1 MSPATGVAQH
11 AVTASAA
18 FDAIGTHH
26 QLIVTRPE
34 ALGEAIVIAREHLAD
49 LDLAASR
56 FRPDSEVSG
65 LARLA
70 ADQPATSLVSAVL
83 ADALQASL
91 RAAALTEGLV
101 DPTVGGAVIASGY
114 DADLDVV
121 RAREAVPATGDAAHE
136 GPVLVQGWRSLRLEA
151 GTRRVHIAR
160 GTVIDLGASA
170 KAHAADTI
178 ASMLA
183 ARLPGGF
190 LVNLGGD
197 VAVSGELPP
206 DGWQIGVEGT
216 HGDLRQI
223 VTSRGQA
230 IATSSTGKRTWSRD
244 GERRHHIVDPRT
256 GRTAPVV
263 WEQVTC
269 AATDALEANAAS
281 TAAVVLGLEAPA
293 WLEARGIPARL
304 DPADGGQ
311 VVTTPGWPSPAD
323 TGRSAA

>member
-1 MSPATGVAQH
+1 MNPATGVAQN
-11 AVTASAA
+11 AFTASAA
-18 FDAIGTHH
+18 FDAIGTRH
-26 QLIVTRPE
+26 QLVVTRPE

-56 FRPDSEVSG
+56 FRPDSEVSA

-70 ADQPATSLVSAVL
+70 ADQPATALVSSVL
-83 ADALQASL
+83 ADALQAAL
-91 RAAALTEGLV
+91 RAAALTDGLV

-121 RAREAVPATGDAAHE
+121 RAREAGPARREAA
-136 GPVLVQGWRSLRLEA
+136 PANQVVVQGWHSLHLEV
-151 GTRRVHIAR
+151 GTRRLHVAR

-178 ASMLA
+178 ASALA

-216 HGDLRQI
+216 HGDLRQV

-230 IATSSTGKRTWSRD
+230 LATSSTGKRTWSKD
-244 GERRHHIVDPRT
+244 GERHHHIVDPRT

-281 TAAVVLGLEAPA
+281 TAAVVLGLAAPA

-304 DPADGGQ
+304 DPADGSPA
-311 VVTTPGWPSPAD
+311 VTTPGWPSPAD
-323 TGRSAA
+323 RDRSAA

>member
-1 MSPATGVAQH
+1 MNNHTGRVAQS
-11 AVTASAA
+11 AFTAAAA

-34 ALGEAIVIAREHLAD
+34 ALGAAIVMARTHLAD

-56 FRPDSEVSG
+56 FRPDSEVRA

-70 ADQPATSLVSAVL
+70 ADQDAAALVSSVL
-83 ADALQASL
+83 ADSLRAAL

-101 DPTVGGAVIASGY
+101 DPSVGGAVIASGY
-114 DADLDVV
+114 DADIDEV
-121 RAREAVPATGDAAHE
+121 RGRDAAPAVPVAV
-136 GPVLVQGWRSLRLEA
+136 PGWRSLVLDAAARRL
-151 GTRRVHIAR
+151 RVPQ

-178 ASMLA
+178 AAALA
-183 ARLPGGF
+183 EQLPGGF

-197 VAVSGELPP
+197 IAVSGELPP

-216 HGDLRQI
+216 HGDVRQV

-230 IATSSTGKRTWSRD
+230 FATSSTGRRAWTQA
-244 GERRHHIVDPRT
+244 GEPRHHIVDPRT

-269 AATDALEANAAS
+269 AATKALEANAAS
-281 TAAVVLGLEAPA
+281 TAAVVLGVEAPA

-304 DPADGGQ
+304 DPAGGGHI
-311 VVTTPGWPSPAD
+311 VTTTGWPKPAGSD
-323 TGRSAA
+323 RNAA

>member
-1 MSPATGVAQH
+1 MNPSAGHVAQN
-11 AVTASAA
+11 AFTASAT

-34 ALGEAIVIAREHLAD
+34 ALGAAIVIARGHLAD

-56 FRPDSEVSG
+56 FRPDSEVSA

-70 ADQPATSLVSAVL
+70 ADHDAAALVSSVL
-83 ADALQASL
+83 ADSLQAAL
-91 RAAALTEGLV
+91 RAADLTEGLV

-114 DADLDVV
+114 DTDLDEVRGRDARPADPVV
-121 RAREAVPATGDAAHE
+121 VP
-136 GPVLVQGWRSLRLEA
+136 GWRSVVLDAEARRLRI
-151 GTRRVHIAR
+151 RQ
-160 GTVIDLGASA
+160 GTVIDLGAIA

-178 ASMLA
+178 AAALA
-183 ARLPGGF
+183 DHLPGGF

-197 VAVSGELPP
+197 IAVCGELPP

-216 HGDLRQI
+216 DGDVRQV

-230 IATSSTGKRTWSRD
+230 FATSSTGRRTWTQG
-244 GERRHHIVDPRT
+244 GEPRHHIVDPRT

-269 AATDALEANAAS
+269 AATTALEANAAS
-281 TAAVVLGLEAPA
+281 TAAVVLGAEAPA
-293 WLEARGIPARL
+293 WLEAHGIPARL
-304 DPADGGQ
+304 DPAGGGR
-311 VVTTPGWPSPAD
+311 VITTPGWPKPAGSD
-323 TGRSAA
+323 RDAA